1 MESSK
6 RLLIQLISPPS
17 LVRRVGVKNICEK
30 STVETVC
37 LTFQSLINVLGLRS
51 RGDISQGLV
60 PTGGTCP
67 FAQEDLLLTLIETS
81 FA

>member
-1 MESSK
+1 M
-6 RLLIQLISPPS
+6 
-17 LVRRVGVKNICEK
+17 
-30 STVETVC
+30 VETVC
-37 LTFQSLINVLGLRS
+37 LTFQLLINALGLRS